1 MNLKS
6 YFISREANDKL
17 VEESFR
23 HDEFKLED
31 MYVTGILRDEQS
43 IPIFGL
49 PNGNFLCQHLG
60 KAKIMHSEY
69 EYIEATG
76 K

>member
-1 MNLKS
+1 M
-6 YFISREANDKL
+6 
-17 VEESFR
+17 EESFR